1 MKNHLKKTGL
11 FITLV
16 IFMLGACKKSKDE
29 EPSAN
34 NRKIKYEVTG
44 NFTGKLVI
52 VYSDNVSGNTVVSEV
67 TLPWTKEI
75 TYASN
80 IHVIGIG
87 GSSSSV
93 GVPGQ
98 NATLKIYA
106 GGVVKA
112 SQTTS
117 AGTVGELS
125 LATIAYDF
133 K

>member
-1 MKNHLKKTGL
+1 MKNYVKKTSL
-11 FITLV
+11 FLTLA
-16 IFMLGACKKSKDE
+16 IFMLGACKKSNDNK
-29 EPSAN
+29 PSAD

-80 IHVIGIG
+80 IQAIGIG
-87 GSSSSV
+87 GSSTSV

-98 NATLKIYA
+98 TATLKIYA

-112 SQTTS
+112 SQTNT
-117 AGTVGELS
+117 AGNVGELS
-125 LATIAYDF
+125 LPTIAYDF

>member
-1 MKNHLKKTGL
+1 MKTHLKKTSL
-11 FITLV
+11 FITMA
-16 IFMLGACKKSKDE
+16 IFMLGGCKKSKDE

-52 VYSDNVSGNTVVSEV
+52 VYNDNVSGNTVVNEA

-75 TYASN
+75 TYGSN
-80 IHVIGIG
+80 ITAIGIG
-87 GSSSSV
+87 GSSTSV

-98 NATLKIYA
+98 TATLKIYA

-112 SQTTS
+112 SQTNA
-117 AGTVGELS
+117 AGSVGELS
-125 LATIAYDF
+125 LPTIAYDF
-133 K
+133 R